1 MTSETTPL
9 SSLPNNT
16 ETDSDLVN
24 KILNQLETTNESD
37 TPTFEI
43 EKPPE
48 PVQVRNNVP
57 EPQQV
62 APKVVNQPTIVESPN
77 KHQEKSANHL
87 SPQGIQNMINVFD
100 MNYINKVGKFALLIS
115 ILFFIFISCNSTFV
129 NLFSKVPSLKAIT
142 LANELN
148 NTGKIL
154 QSICFGIVYF
164 LLKLFI
170 PN

>member
-1 MTSETTPL
+1 MA
-9 SSLPNNT
+9 SSLRIYFKDP
-16 ETDSDLVN
+16 
-24 KILNQLETTNESD
+24 
-37 TPTFEI
+37 
-43 EKPPE
+43 EK
-48 PVQVRNNVP
+48 V
-57 EPQQV
+57 
-62 APKVVNQPTIVESPN
+62 
-77 KHQEKSANHL
+77 
-87 SPQGIQNMINVFD
+87 
-100 MNYINKVGKFALLIS
+100 KVGKFALLIS